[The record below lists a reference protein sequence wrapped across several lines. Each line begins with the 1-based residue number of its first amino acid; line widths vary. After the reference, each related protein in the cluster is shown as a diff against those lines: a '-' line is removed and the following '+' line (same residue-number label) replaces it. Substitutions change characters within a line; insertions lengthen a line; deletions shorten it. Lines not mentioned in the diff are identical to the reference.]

1 MSPRT
6 PSLGCDVP
14 RGPQN
19 PNYELPIQ
27 HNPIH
32 GVTRPL
38 RTLTLR
44 RHPPPVLHVPS
55 YSPRLQ
61 LEGALSPLF
70 PSTGCPIRTTCPPY
84 LSDGDS
90 TPKSKLSS
98 VTNRTSGGTLGVSP
112 APSPHRPRGEQG
124 GHAALALPYLGPRP
138 SPRGTGATCGSWGVT
153 TDRIEVP
160 HPCPYPPPVSPTP
173 RGGPVAPASARLT
186 RPVPGAAG
194 LGATGMGTGMAPPAP
209 VGGGDTGDPARGALS
224 ATMGGPSPAAQH

>member
-112 APSPHRPRGEQG
+112 APSPHRPRGERGDTQRWRCRTSVLGHRLGAPGPPAGAG
-124 GHAALALPYLGPRP
+124 G
-138 SPRGTGATCGSWGVT
+138 SPPTASRSPTRAPT
-153 TDRIEVP
+153 RL
-160 HPCPYPPPVSPTP
+160 PCPQ
-173 RGGPVAPASARLT
+173 
-186 RPVPGAAG
+186 
-194 LGATGMGTGMAPPAP
+194 PPA
-209 VGGGDTGDPARGALS
+209 GARWHRLARG
-224 ATMGGPSPAAQH
+224 